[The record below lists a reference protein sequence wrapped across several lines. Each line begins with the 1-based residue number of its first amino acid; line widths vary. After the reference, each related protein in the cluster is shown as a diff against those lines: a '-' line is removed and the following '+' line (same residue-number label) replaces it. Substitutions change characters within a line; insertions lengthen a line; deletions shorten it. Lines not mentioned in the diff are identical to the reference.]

1 MAIANA
7 VTRGNMIY
15 VYDEKNRQLCCIPRG
30 IGPDDGLKG
39 YTSSTV
45 SVRRGAYIY
54 NFDQIGRQIGA
65 VPAA

>member
-1 MAIANA
+1 MAIAVA
-7 VTRGNMIY
+7 VEKGSYIY

-30 IGPDDGLKG
+30 SGPHDGLKG

-54 NFDQIGRQIGA
+54 NFDQIGRQKGA
-65 VPAA
+65 IPAA